1 MFFSVDCGIYA
12 LKFMELWDRSINLMR
27 MIDQSDI
34 LNIRVKLAI
43 DLFFSK
49 ANYIDKSLV
58 LNLYEH
64 VFSFWHFFILEFFCL

>member
-12 LKFMELWDRSINLMR
+12 LKFMELWDRNIDLTR

-34 LNIRVKLAI
+34 PNIRVKLAV

-49 ANYIDKSLV
+49 AKCIDKSLV
-58 LNLYEH
+58 LNLYEQA
-64 VFSFWHFFILEFFCL
+64 FSFWHFLFYIT